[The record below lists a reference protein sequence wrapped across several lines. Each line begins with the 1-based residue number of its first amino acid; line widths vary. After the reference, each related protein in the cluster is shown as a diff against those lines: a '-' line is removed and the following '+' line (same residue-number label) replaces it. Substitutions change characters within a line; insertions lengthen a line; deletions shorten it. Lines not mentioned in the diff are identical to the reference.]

1 MSVYQLELFHE
12 DVIMKFFMTS
22 LERDA
27 RIWYKGLSAT
37 NISSLRDF
45 HSKFN
50 TYCKRFYLAKD

>member
-1 MSVYQLELFHE
+1 MSVYQHEIFHE
-12 DVIMKFFMTS
+12 DVIMKIFMMS

-37 NISSLRDF
+37 SISSLRDF

-50 TYCKRFYLAKD
+50 TYCRRFYLAED